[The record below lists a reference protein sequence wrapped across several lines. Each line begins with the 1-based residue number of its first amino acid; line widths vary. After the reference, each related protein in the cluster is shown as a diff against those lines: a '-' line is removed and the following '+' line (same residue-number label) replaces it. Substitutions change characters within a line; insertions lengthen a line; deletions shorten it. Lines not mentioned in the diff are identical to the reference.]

1 MELPERMFLL
11 AYDPRR
17 ERLTRRTDVG
27 LLVRAAAL
35 AELELRGALIDDD
48 GRASVPQS
56 RRPEVTDPLLR
67 QVLAEVEASKP
78 RRWQY
83 WVQRDR
89 RKAQAAVEQRLAA
102 AGVVALERRRIL
114 GVFPSTRILVRD
126 PLLIGRLHDRVT
138 EALRGRTA
146 DPRDASAVA
155 LAAAGELGTV
165 LKWRQR
171 RAERARIAELTA
183 AGAPAAVK
191 GLKKAVAARN
201 AATSSGG

>member
-114 GVFPSTRILVRD
+114 VRD